1 MRARLV
7 RHRETKEACTVVRAC
22 IVGTR
27 GKCAVWDATAVIKG
41 FYTTSTIV
49 HESAKRARGRVG
61 GSHRGGSLL
70 PSRVRANE
78 RIILLAG
85 FLVHGIL
92 GLGSGGHKHF
102 WTPQG
107 S

>member
-1 MRARLV
+1 MYRGYAWEV
-7 RHRETKEACTVVRAC
+7 RSL
-22 IVGTR
+22 GT
-27 GKCAVWDATAVIKG
+27 TAVIKG

-78 RIILLAG
+78 RIIFG

-92 GLGSGGHKHF
+92 GPGLWG
-102 WTPQG
+102 T
-107 S
+107 